1 MSRIVLILKL
11 GYNRIVNRLE
21 DQKMDEKPDNC
32 KVATTLDMI
41 VGKWKIAIMLH
52 LLHYG
57 TMRFNEL
64 QKVMPSV
71 TKKVLTSHLRELE
84 EEGIILRVTYPQVP
98 PKVEYSMT
106 KYGESLQMVLDM
118 MHDWGVSHLER
129 KQQQQSRQLF
139 ENDNG

>member
-1 MSRIVLILKL
+1 
-11 GYNRIVNRLE
+11 
-21 DQKMDEKPDNC
+21 MDEKPDNC

-57 TMRFNEL
+57 TMRFKEL

-106 KYGESLQMVLDM
+106 KYGESLQTILDM
-118 MHDWGVSHLER
+118 MHDWGVSHLA
-129 KQQQQSRQLF
+129 
-139 ENDNG
+139 NDNG